1 MDFFLKKIFFLK
13 RSNKIQ
19 IFIFLDAILSSFSL
33 WASFSIRLEKF
44 YNPLSI
50 DIILYIIVFLVFI
63 FIQITTKSYLQ
74 FSRNFNISSIN
85 YLIRNFLFLLII
97 LLILKYSLL
106 NSFFIPGSILLTYS
120 GVFFLIS
127 LFKNSLVYNL
137 YYYLREKLKHSN
149 SKIFLY
155 DFNNLTLKYLENY
168 NKLSISVAGVYENR
182 KKIKNL
188 SISNIQ
194 KVQKKDI
201 LEFIKKRKITD
212 VVISK
217 NNSYENKIKYYKKFS
232 KLNCRV
238 LFLNEIY
245 NDNNL
250 KTKNEL
256 FQPKINDILNFDHSN
271 SISNKKIRNILS
283 NKIIFILGGAGSIG
297 SQLVEGCLKFK
308 PKKIIIIDK
317 DEFEIFNL
325 KKKYKDKKNIS
336 IKLIDAKY
344 EYYLENLFNKNIP
357 DVVFNAAAYKHV
369 DIVEENSNFSIYNN
383 IKVALNV
390 CKLCKKYNVK
400 INLLVSTDKAVKPK
414 SLMGISKNICEK
426 IYLTFSYKNNL
437 QKNLIVRFGNV
448 AGSKGSVLPYFQ
460 NLINLR
466 QPLTVTNKR
475 ATRYLMSIKEA
486 ADLIIKVSEIGIN
499 SKIYILDMG
508 EPQNINEI
516 AKLMIRMNGL
526 TIKNKSNPSG
536 DIPIKF
542 IGLKKGE
549 KIHEKLSYNK
559 KFLKTIYKKIL
570 LCDEVFDDRFII
582 NKINILLN
590 NIHQWSEKKIKFE
603 ITKLIKNN

>member
-1 MDFFLKKIFFLK
+1 M
-13 RSNKIQ
+13 
-19 IFIFLDAILSSFSL
+19 
-33 WASFSIRLEKF
+33 
-44 YNPLSI
+44 
-50 DIILYIIVFLVFI
+50 
-63 FIQITTKSYLQ
+63 
-74 FSRNFNISSIN
+74 
-85 YLIRNFLFLLII
+85 I

-106 NSFFIPGSILLTYS
+106 KPFFIPGSILLTYC
-120 GVFFLIS
+120 GAFFLIS

-155 DFNNLTLKYLENY
+155 DFNNLTSKYLENY
-168 NKLSISVAGVYENR
+168 NRSFFSIVGVYENK

-188 SISNIQ
+188 SISNIK
-194 KVQKKDI
+194 KVQKNDI

-212 VVISK
+212 IVISK

-232 KLNCRV
+232 QLNCRV

-256 FQPKINDILNFDHSN
+256 FQPKINDMLNFEHSN
-271 SISNKKIRNILS
+271 SISNKKITNILS

-336 IKLIDAKY
+336 IKLMDAKY
-344 EYYLENLFNKNIP
+344 EYYLEKLFNKNVP

-426 IYLTFSYKNNL
+426 IYLTFSYQNNF

-466 QPLTVTNKR
+466 QPLTVTNKK

-508 EPQNINEI
+508 EPRNINEI

-549 KIHEKLSYNK
+549 KLHEKLSYNK
-559 KFLKTIYKKIL
+559 KFLKTIYRKIL
-570 LCDEVFDDRFII
+570 LCDEALDDRSII
-582 NKINILLN
+582 TKINILLN

-603 ITKLIKNN
+603 ITKLI